1 MRLLGAILAGG
12 QSRRFG
18 SDKALA
24 LLDGERLI
32 DRVAVALAQQCEA
45 VVVCGRE
52 EAGYTCL
59 PDLPATGLG
68 PLGGL
73 NAALHHAL
81 AHGFDAVLSSGCDV
95 PDLPAELASLLA
107 GSGAAHVDEQP
118 VVGLWPAS
126 AAPACAE
133 YLRGGRR
140 SLYGF
145 AEHVSARPVRLD
157 PPLGNINTPDA
168 LNAARTMPG

>member
-24 LLDGERLI
+24 LLAGERLI
-32 DRVAVALAQQCEA
+32 DRVAGALAPQCDV
-45 VVVCGRE
+45 VVVCGRK
-52 EAGYTCL
+52 EAGFACL
-59 PDLPATGLG
+59 SDLPEQGLG

-81 AHGFDAVLSSGCDV
+81 ASGCDAVLSSGCDV
-95 PDLPAELASLLA
+95 PNLPADLALQMA
-107 GSGAAHVDEQP
+107 GDGAAHASEQP
-118 VVGLWPAS
+118 VVGLWPAALATQCS
-126 AAPACAE
+126 SF
-133 YLRGGRR
+133 LQSGGR

-145 AEHVSARPVRLD
+145 GEHVGARLVAVS
-157 PPLGNINTPDA
+157 PPLRNVNSPEDLGLPEIQ
-168 LNAARTMPG
+168 

>member
-24 LLDGERLI
+24 LVYGERLI
-32 DRVAVALAQQCEA
+32 DRVAGALARQCEA
-45 VVVCGRE
+45 LVVCGRE
-52 EAGYTCL
+52 EPGFVCL
-59 PDLPATGLG
+59 DDLPEPGLG

-73 NAALHHAL
+73 NAALHHAF
-81 AHGFDAVLSSGCDV
+81 ANGFEAVLSSGCDV
-95 PDLPAELASLLA
+95 PNLPGTLALQLA
-107 GSGAAHVDEQP
+107 GDDAAHAAEQP

-126 AAPACAE
+126 LTTRCSAF
-133 YLRGGRR
+133 LQSGGR

-145 AEHVSARPVRLD
+145 GEHVGARQVGVSPALR
-157 PPLGNINTPDA
+157 NINAPEDIG
-168 LNAARTMPG
+168 RSGIQ

>member
-24 LLDGERLI
+24 LVDGERLI
-32 DRVAVALAQQCEA
+32 DRVATALAEQCEA

-52 EAGYTCL
+52 EADFACL
-59 PDLPATGLG
+59 DDMPEQGLG

-81 AHGFDAVLSSGCDV
+81 TAGYDAVLSSGCDV
-95 PDLPAELASLLA
+95 PNLPADLAQQLA
-107 GSGAAHVDEQP
+107 GDGAAHASEQP
-118 VVGLWPAS
+118 VVGLWPVAL
-126 AAPACAE
+126 APQCNAF
-133 YLRGGRR
+133 LQSGGR

-145 AEHVSARPVRLD
+145 GEHVGARLVAVS
-157 PPLGNINTPDA
+157 PPLRNV
-168 LNAARTMPG
+168 NAPEDLGLPEIQ